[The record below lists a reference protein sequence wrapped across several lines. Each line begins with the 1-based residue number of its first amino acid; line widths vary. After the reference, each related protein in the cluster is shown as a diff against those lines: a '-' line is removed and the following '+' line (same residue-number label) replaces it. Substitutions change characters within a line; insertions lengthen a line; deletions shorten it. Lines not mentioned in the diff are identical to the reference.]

1 MPLTRPSNTGL
12 RRVEEGVG
20 GGVLIESGN
29 MAVVATNGNRT
40 TTRGSEEVRRCGKRA
55 GNGRIREKGEMNER
69 RGVEVGIWAGLC
81 VSREGIWYRVHRGAS
96 SSNDVL
102 CSFPCPHLIHHSF
115 IHSFIDHRLL
125 SLLPFFS
132 KQSDFLLLS
141 NRPPPFPVPF
151 RRHLLFRQW
160 SPQS

>member
-1 MPLTRPSNTGL
+1 MPLTPPPSNTGL

-20 GGVLIESGN
+20 GGVSIESGN
-29 MAVVATNGNRT
+29 MAVVATIGSRT
-40 TTRGSEEVRRCGKRA
+40 TTRGPEEARRCGKKTR
-55 GNGRIREKGEMNER
+55 NGGIREKGEMNER

-115 IHSFIDHRLL
+115 IH
-125 SLLPFFS
+125 
-132 KQSDFLLLS
+132 
-141 NRPPPFPVPF
+141 
-151 RRHLLFRQW
+151 
-160 SPQS
+160 